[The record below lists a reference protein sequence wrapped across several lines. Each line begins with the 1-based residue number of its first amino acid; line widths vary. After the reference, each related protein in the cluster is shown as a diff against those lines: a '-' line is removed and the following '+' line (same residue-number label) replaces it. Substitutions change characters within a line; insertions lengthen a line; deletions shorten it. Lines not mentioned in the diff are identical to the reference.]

1 VRRALSLVA
10 CVALTLNASDR
21 LVLAQAPSLVLNA
34 CHVSPIVHDLDV
46 AAHFYHDVLGLDL
59 VPAPPAGALPVD
71 TDPGHLDLHGVPKAR
86 LRFIGARMP
95 GVRCGIELVEFTGVD
110 RRPVHR
116 RYQDPGSTTLVLTV
130 RNLDAAVAAVKKDG
144 RSVVTTGGAPVR
156 VTSQAGPARA
166 LTVQDPDHHYVEL
179 VQPDPAPETNVPATS
194 NVIGIGLRLT
204 VADATDAVAF
214 YRRVLGIDGQVRPYE
229 KDPARMVLAGIRGSA
244 EFRTAMMPIP
254 GSSRTLELV
263 EFRGA
268 DSRKTPVP
276 SRVQDPGSF
285 RLQLTFRDIDATL
298 GLLKSAGRPV
308 VSTGGVPVQMTFGG
322 GRPWRLAIVPD
333 PNNLFLVV
341 QQAPSPAI
349 QGF

>member
-1 VRRALSLVA
+1 MFNVSTVLAENSTYSNATIDRLARADDDRDGALREDQRAVRFLVRRALSLVA
-10 CVALTLNASDR
+10 FVALTASASDR

-130 RNLDAAVAAVKKDG
+130 RNLDAAVAAVKKEG
-144 RSVVTTGGAPVR
+144 RPVVTTGGAPVR

-166 LTVQDPDHHYVEL
+166 LTVQDPDQHYVEL
-179 VQPDPAPETNVPATS
+179 VQPDSAPETNVPATS

-204 VADATDAVAF
+204 
-214 YRRVLGIDGQVRPYE
+214 
-229 KDPARMVLAGIRGSA
+229 
-244 EFRTAMMPIP
+244 
-254 GSSRTLELV
+254 
-263 EFRGA
+263 
-268 DSRKTPVP
+268 
-276 SRVQDPGSF
+276 
-285 RLQLTFRDIDATL
+285 
-298 GLLKSAGRPV
+298 
-308 VSTGGVPVQMTFGG
+308 G
-322 GRPWRLAIVPD
+322 GRCHRRCCVLPPGAGD
-333 PNNLFLVV
+333 
-341 QQAPSPAI
+341 
-349 QGF
+349 